1 MTRRET
7 LDHITDSLSVLYDR
21 REAHSIAQYLIE
33 ELTGI
38 TPSQLMCDP
47 DAELPFAEL
56 DSAVRQLQ
64 EGTPVQYVTHTAYF
78 LDYKFEVRP
87 GVLIPR
93 PETEELAAWII
104 REEKRATRL
113 LDIGTGSGCLAVT
126 LAKELPHTAVY
137 AADISQEALAIAT
150 HNARNLGA
158 EVTFREADALHN
170 IGEVFPEKFDVIV
183 SNPPYVP
190 EHDREEMHTNV
201 LDHEPH
207 LALFVP
213 DDDILLF
220 YREIARRGQAMLQE
234 GGRLYF
240 EIYHRAAEQMLAM
253 LSTEGY
259 TDIRLRDDMSG
270 KPRMICCRKK

>member
-7 LDHITDSLSVLYDR
+7 LDHITDSLSALYDR

-47 DAELPFAEL
+47 DAPMPQDGL
-56 DSAVRQLQ
+56 DTAVRSLQ
-64 EGTPVQYVTHTAYF
+64 AGVPVQYVTQAAYF
-78 LDYKFEVRP
+78 LDYRFTVRP

-104 REEKRATRL
+104 RSERHAARL
-113 LDIGTGSGCLAVT
+113 LDIGTGSGCLAVSIA
-126 LAKELPHTAVY
+126 LGLPHTQVF
-137 AADISQEALAIAT
+137 AADISSEALAIASE
-150 HNARNLGA
+150 NARRLEA
-158 EVTFREADALHN
+158 AVTFREADALHN
-170 IGEVFPEKFDVIV
+170 IEEIFPETFDVIV

-190 EHDREEMHTNV
+190 EHDRREMHTNV

-220 YREIARRGQAMLQE
+220 YREIARRGRKMLST

-240 EIYHRAAEQMLAM
+240 EIYHRAADLMTAMLAD
-253 LSTEGY
+253 EGY
-259 TDIRLRDDMSG
+259 TDIELRNDMSG

>member
-7 LDHITDSLSVLYDR
+7 LEHIADSLSALYDS

-38 TPSQLMCDP
+38 TPSQLRCDP
-47 DAELPFAEL
+47 DCELEIPSLEHLIGEL
-56 DSAVRQLQ
+56 QQGR
-64 EGTPVQYVTHTAYF
+64 PVQYVTRKAYF
-78 LDYKFEVRP
+78 LDYPFKVGE

-104 REEKRATRL
+104 SAERHARTL

-126 LAKELPHTAVY
+126 LAKELSPLRVF
-137 AADISQEALAIAT
+137 AADISEEALAIARE
-150 HNARNLGA
+150 NARLLGA
-158 EVTFREADALHN
+158 GVTFRQADALHN
-170 IGEVFPEKFDVIV
+170 LEEVFPESFDVIV

-190 EHDREEMHTNV
+190 EHDKEEMHTNV

-220 YREIARRGQAMLQE
+220 YREIARRGRRMLTA

-240 EIYHRAAEQMLAM
+240 EIYHRAASQMQAM
-253 LSTEGY
+253 LSQEGY
-259 TDIRLRDDMSG
+259 TDIELREDLSG
-270 KPRMICCRKK
+270 KPRMICCRKM

>member
-7 LDHITDSLSVLYDR
+7 LEHIADSMSALYDS

-38 TPSQLMCDP
+38 TPSQLRCDP
-47 DAELPFAEL
+47 DCELEIPSLEHLIGEL
-56 DSAVRQLQ
+56 QQGR
-64 EGTPVQYVTHTAYF
+64 PVQYVTRKAYF
-78 LDYKFEVRP
+78 LDYPFKVGE

-104 REEKRATRL
+104 SAERHARTL

-126 LAKELPHTAVY
+126 LAKELSPLRVF
-137 AADISQEALAIAT
+137 AADISEEALAIARE
-150 HNARNLGA
+150 NARLLGA
-158 EVTFREADALHN
+158 GVTFRQADALHN
-170 IGEVFPEKFDVIV
+170 LEEVFPESFDVIV

-190 EHDREEMHTNV
+190 EHDKEEMHTNV

-220 YREIARRGQAMLQE
+220 YREIARRGRRMLTA

-240 EIYHRAAEQMLAM
+240 EIYHRAASQMQAM
-253 LSTEGY
+253 LSQEGY
-259 TDIRLRDDMSG
+259 TDIELREDLSG
-270 KPRMICCRKK
+270 KPRMICCRKM